1 MNSLVNYA
9 SGRKDRTAHINCGEA
24 LKLSEDLVS
33 YTCSTGMSGTVEGSI
48 FKETWLPGTVIFS
61 AGNLESAVLS
71 PPERESEL
79 KALHIDAMQNAFSAP
94 ISLLSTDEEPALQIM
109 RLRRGTDLSGYSLLA
124 ALILLAVEY
133 ILGLQFNGRSKIA
146 NQGGR

>member
-1 MNSLVNYA
+1 MP
-9 SGRKDRTAHINCGEA
+9 
-24 LKLSEDLVS
+24 
-33 YTCSTGMSGTVEGSI
+33 GTVEGSI

-79 KALHIDAMQNAFSAP
+79 KVLPIDAMQNAFSAP

-109 RLRRGTDLSGYSLLA
+109 RLRRGTDLSGYSLLT
-124 ALILLAVEY
+124 ALALLAVEY
-133 ILGLQFNGRSKIA
+133 ILGLQFNGRTKVA